1 MGFDSYIFRDTQDV
15 AQLAER
21 VFGEHEA
28 AGAIPA
34 VLTICLVM
42 PSLRGSRHDSAK
54 IVGGGS
60 NPPGGTVHG
69 PTQLGYQI

>member
-1 MGFDSYIFRDTQDV
+1 
-15 AQLAER
+15 
-21 VFGEHEA
+21 
-28 AGAIPA
+28 
-34 VLTICLVM
+34 LVM